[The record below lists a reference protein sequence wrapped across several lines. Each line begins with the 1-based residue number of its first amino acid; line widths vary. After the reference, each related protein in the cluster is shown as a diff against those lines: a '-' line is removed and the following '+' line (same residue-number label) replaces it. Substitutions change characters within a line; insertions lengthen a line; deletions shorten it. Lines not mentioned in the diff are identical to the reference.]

1 MGDSPFVK
9 RMEGGRYREFSF
21 LSRFGATPKGNI
33 MIDERFART
42 ELIFGE
48 AGMQRLQSARVA
60 VFGVGGVG
68 GHLVQALARAGVGHI
83 TVIDDDVVSVS
94 NINRQAVAMDS
105 TVGRPKV
112 EVIAEQVKDINP
124 ACEVVPLRMF
134 YTPESA
140 ETLDLAQFDA
150 IADCIDT
157 VKAKVA
163 LICRAKE
170 AGVYAISAMG
180 AGNKLDPTRFQ
191 VADIAKTSVCPLCRV
206 MRVQLKKC
214 GVAHHTVVYSTDE
227 SNGRHA
233 PGSVS
238 FVPPV
243 VGLIMAGEIIKT
255 IAKGEA

>member
-1 MGDSPFVK
+1 M
-9 RMEGGRYREFSF
+9 
-21 LSRFGATPKGNI
+21 
-33 MIDERFART
+33 DERFVRT
-42 ELIFGE
+42 ALIFGE
-48 AGMQRLQSARVA
+48 DGMRRLGDARVA

-112 EVIAEQVKDINP
+112 EVIAEQVRDINP
-124 ACEVVPLRMF
+124 ACEV
-134 YTPESA
+134 T
-140 ETLDLAQFDA
+140 
-150 IADCIDT
+150 
-157 VKAKVA
+157 

-170 AGVYAISAMG
+170 ADVYAISAMG
-180 AGNKLDPTRFQ
+180 AGNKLDPTRFE

-206 MRVQLKKC
+206 MRTQLKKR
-214 GVAHHTVVYSTDE
+214 GVAHHTVVYSTEEPLKIVADE
-227 SNGRHA
+227 QNGRHA

-255 IAKGEA
+255 IARGNA